1 MTYSQLWRRLLPLYD
16 EREAKAVVRT
26 LLEERFNLTLTDL
39 YTDGLDRLTD
49 EEKVRME
56 TRDRAVG
63 SRRTGAVCR
72 GKSPLLWP

>member
-39 YTDGLDRLTD
+39 YTDGLDPSLT
-49 EEKVRME
+49 
-56 TRDRAVG
+56 
-63 SRRTGAVCR
+63 RRKCAWKR
-72 GKSPLLWP
+72 